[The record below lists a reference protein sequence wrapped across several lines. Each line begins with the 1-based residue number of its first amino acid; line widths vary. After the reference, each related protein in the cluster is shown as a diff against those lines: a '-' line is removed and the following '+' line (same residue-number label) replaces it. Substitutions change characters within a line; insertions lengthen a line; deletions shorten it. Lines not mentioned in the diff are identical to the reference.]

1 MIQTQIKER
10 IITAMKERTD
20 EGKLLASVLKNI
32 KGKLENEAKVKKV
45 EILDDKDAEKII
57 QKYVKERKDSL
68 DVANQADR
76 PDLAEK
82 EQFEID
88 TFSEYLPQVMSE
100 EETRKIVQDLIND
113 GASNIGQI
121 MGKLSQ
127 YGNTID
133 KGLAS
138 KLARELG

>member
-1 MIQTQIKER
+1 MIQTEIKER
-10 IITAMKERTD
+10 VITAMKARDKELV
-20 EGKLLASVLKNI
+20 EVLKFV
-32 KGKLENEAKVKKV
+32 KGKLENEAKTKGI
-45 EILDDKDAEKII
+45 EILEDKDAEKII

-68 DVANQADR
+68 DVAKQANR
-76 PDLAEK
+76 PDLVEK

-88 TFSEYLPQVMSE
+88 SLSDYLPKVMSE
-100 EETRKIVQDLIND
+100 EETRKIIQDLIND

-121 MGKLSQ
+121 MGKLSK

>member
-1 MIQTQIKER
+1 MIQTEIKER
-10 IITAMKERTD
+10 VITAMKARDKELV
-20 EGKLLASVLKNI
+20 EVLKFV
-32 KGKLENEAKVKKV
+32 KGKLENEAKTKGI
-45 EILDDKDAEKII
+45 ETLEDKDAEKII

-68 DVANQADR
+68 DVAKQADR
-76 PDLAEK
+76 PDLVEK

-88 TFSEYLPQVMSE
+88 IFSEYLPKVMSE
-100 EETRKIVQDLIND
+100 DETRKIVQDLIND

-133 KGLAS
+133 KGLVS

>member
-1 MIQTQIKER
+1 MIHTEIKER
-10 IITAMKERTD
+10 VITAMKARDKELV
-20 EGKLLASVLKNI
+20 EVLKFV
-32 KGKLENEAKVKKV
+32 KGKLENEAKTKGI
-45 EILDDKDAEKII
+45 ETLEDKDAEKII

-68 DVANQADR
+68 SVAVEADR
-76 PDLAEK
+76 PDMAEK

-88 TFSEYLPQVMSE
+88 IFSEYLPKVMSE
-100 EETRKIVQDLIND
+100 DETRKIVQDLIND

-121 MGKLSQ
+121 MGKLAQ

-133 KGLAS
+133 KGLVS